1 MVVRVLDDYYLA
13 ITAIITVGYQLI
25 FFTIA
30 YTFQIDSVTDF
41 GGGSNVALLAIL
53 SFVLGQTWYVRQII
67 ATTFAVL
74 WGVRLGL
81 FCLYRMLKSGKDSR
95 FENIRSKFA
104 SLLFFFVLQMIWV
117 WIISLPVIF
126 LNSPRISNDEYGG
139 KDVKF
144 GSATDVIGVIV
155 FTIGILFESIADL
168 QKGFGHGVGIQI
180 ISVKSVTGIFLL
192 CLQPTIAGV
201 GTNAAYA
208 SISSPA
214 FTIFLLMFLSGMPL
228 NERPAHEKQWKQ
240 GNWTDYS
247 KYLERTSALIPF
259 PPNLYEPLPQMIKS
273 TLFLEFPLY
282 RFIPELENGDQSGL
296 TRDGESSGNV
306 AGNDQQ

>member
-30 YTFQIDSVTDF
+30 YTFQIDS
-41 GGGSNVALLAIL
+41 GGSNVALLAIL

-168 QKGFGHGVGIQI
+168 QKT
-180 ISVKSVTGIFLL
+180 KSYIPKTIYEDRALVMETGIFLL